1 MPNKSS
7 QDLHLSRRF
16 TEAVDYARH
25 LHIERRKGT
34 EIPSMAH
41 LLGVASLLMSEAGH
55 VPFAVTEDMVI
66 AAILHDAAEDHGG
79 RLRLKD
85 IEYSFGNS
93 VAAMVEGLSDS
104 LEEDSTNKAPWI
116 ERKRA
121 YLQRLKEEPAQIQLI
136 SIADKIHNARAIL
149 EDHRI
154 VKSRIWKRFKRGKED
169 QLWYYDELL
178 NIFKGSGLGRIVDE
192 YERVIRALKK
202 ECAGAE
208 AS

>member
-1 MPNKSS
+1 
-7 QDLHLSRRF
+7 
-16 TEAVDYARH
+16 
-25 LHIERRKGT
+25 
-34 EIPSMAH
+34 MAH